1 MGFDLQPLWNRR
13 KEEAKLGL
21 RGYGK
26 KAVADAL
33 AEIDAALREIGG
45 DAVHGN
51 DEESGL
57 LSLLNDVANVDQ
69 YDDSIRGERDA
80 MDALENLAFA
90 VGLAFD
96 LGKYAGGGGV
106 DLEELQRRR
115 IACKK
120 GGQNSGRK
128 KAEAWK
134 AVAREIW
141 ANERERLTDP
151 AIAKKIWAE
160 LANRKMLVA
169 EKTILNEI
177 KKLKKLPT
185 SRLLGTH

>member
-1 MGFDLQPLWNRR
+1 MGFSLQPLWNRR

-45 DAVHGN
+45 DAVHAN

-96 LGKYAGGGGV
+96 LGKYAAGGGV

-177 KKLKKLPT
+177 KKLKKLPN

>member
-1 MGFDLQPLWNRR
+1 MGFSLQPLWNRR

-45 DAVHGN
+45 EAVHGN

-69 YDDSIRGERDA
+69 YDDTIRGERDA
-80 MDALENLAFA
+80 MDALENLALA

-96 LGKYAGGGGV
+96 LGKYTAGGGV

-177 KKLKKLPT
+177 KKLKKLPN